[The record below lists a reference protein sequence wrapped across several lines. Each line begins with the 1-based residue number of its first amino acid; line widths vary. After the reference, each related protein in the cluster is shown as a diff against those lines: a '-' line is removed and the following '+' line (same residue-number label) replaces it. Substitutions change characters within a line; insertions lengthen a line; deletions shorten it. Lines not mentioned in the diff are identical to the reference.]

1 MKDGNRWNLWSLW
14 KLWKPKRKV
23 KKFTRCA
30 TYREDLVLRPE
41 ILSELA
47 ERSKNDTQLSTRL

>member
-14 KLWKPKRKV
+14 KLWKPKKKV
-23 KKFTRCA
+23 KELTRCA

-41 ILSELA
+41 ILAELA
-47 ERSKNDTQLSTRL
+47 ERSKNDTQPSTRL